1 MTTDKT
7 ALKRGEEALEAM
19 LAEGKKV
26 TMNSVAKRAGFS
38 HANFRYAEFADL
50 KDDIEKA
57 AAKQVQDKLSN
68 NVEILKRQVIDLK
81 RQLTTA
87 KQQAT
92 ASPNDKADEV
102 QGLMVKLT
110 ECYRLNDK
118 LKGENFDLRNQLAHQ
133 MGNTEEVLKFNKNTG
148 EIISGVFD
156 K

>member
-7 ALKRGEEALEAM
+7 ALIRGEEALKAM
-19 LAEGKKV
+19 LTEGKKV

-38 HANFRYAEFADL
+38 HANFRYTEFAVL

-57 AAKQVQDKLSN
+57 AAKQAQEKLSN

-81 RQLTTA
+81 RQLTAA

-92 ASPNDKADEV
+92 ASSNDEAGEV
-102 QGLMVKLT
+102 QELMVKLT

-118 LKGENFDLRNQLAHQ
+118 LKDENFDLRNQLAHQ
-133 MGNTEEVLKFNKNTG
+133 MGNTEEILKFNKNTG